1 MKYWNKQKKDES
13 EDVNFICGY
22 EVKEGEAMFMAIEEL
37 ESLVDDACCKYDVYD
52 DLVKGNKKVCVPVD
66 DNLHRK
72 VKKIDDE

>member
-1 MKYWNKQKKDES
+1 
-13 EDVNFICGY
+13 
-22 EVKEGEAMFMAIEEL
+22 MAIEEL